1 MNIGSIIVMN
11 YLKSLKED
19 AQLDA
24 IFPMLLHVLG
34 YEILSTP
41 LEFKG
46 LSQYGK
52 DIVAI
57 KKDSDGIKKK
67 FYFELKAGDI
77 DNSNWFKEKN
87 GVRDTLKMTADHEFK
102 TSYPNFEHLPKKVV
116 LVFNGMVN
124 KSVKDIYDCFI
135 EKEFIKRDTE
145 FEEWNIYKLTEL
157 FNENLFD
164 TFLLAD
170 DVSTKLFNRVL
181 VNLNSFDGVSRDF
194 EELTHKILNRQEWV
208 GYSKSLPREWDRCF
222 QSIRLIALIIY
233 NESLEYNNLDIAKR
247 YITTLIVIY
256 WSWILKHKLE
266 EDQVVLNYFKEIYLF
281 YYNILSDYLE
291 RTQDITKLR
300 GGLSSELIGSY
311 EQVGYTARTMNY
323 IQNLCFVLNFEKYA
337 NGKDAIN
344 WKINTLY
351 DVIKNNDVSGRPII
365 DIHSIPI
372 IDVLNLLIEFEQ
384 IEKAKEYLRTV
395 IGHLK
400 YGKNVY
406 DKLPNANNNLKSVIK
421 LEVTGEKSIYY
432 SDSTSPL
439 LAVLFEYLVIFDM
452 KEEYNHIRDF
462 VKSKDIDLGIFIPH
476 HGLNSKSKHL
486 IRNKEMDLEEILFS
500 GYFNE
505 GYQSQIT
512 LTKGSGQLLS
522 FEEYKEELMSNIQ
535 EFEYDYRSEKVG
547 FGFLNDLAH
556 QFYKTP
562 YFPDKWRFHLEKK

>member
-170 DVSTKLFNRVL
+170 D
-181 VNLNSFDGVSRDF
+181 
-194 EELTHKILNRQEWV
+194 
-208 GYSKSLPREWDRCF
+208 
-222 QSIRLIALIIY
+222 
-233 NESLEYNNLDIAKR
+233 
-247 YITTLIVIY
+247 
-256 WSWILKHKLE
+256 
-266 EDQVVLNYFKEIYLF
+266 
-281 YYNILSDYLE
+281 
-291 RTQDITKLR
+291 
-300 GGLSSELIGSY
+300 
-311 EQVGYTARTMNY
+311 
-323 IQNLCFVLNFEKYA
+323 
-337 NGKDAIN
+337 
-344 WKINTLY
+344 
-351 DVIKNNDVSGRPII
+351 
-365 DIHSIPI
+365 
-372 IDVLNLLIEFEQ
+372 
-384 IEKAKEYLRTV
+384 
-395 IGHLK
+395 
-400 YGKNVY
+400 
-406 DKLPNANNNLKSVIK
+406 
-421 LEVTGEKSIYY
+421 
-432 SDSTSPL
+432 
-439 LAVLFEYLVIFDM
+439 
-452 KEEYNHIRDF
+452 
-462 VKSKDIDLGIFIPH
+462 
-476 HGLNSKSKHL
+476 
-486 IRNKEMDLEEILFS
+486 
-500 GYFNE
+500 
-505 GYQSQIT
+505 
-512 LTKGSGQLLS
+512 
-522 FEEYKEELMSNIQ
+522 
-535 EFEYDYRSEKVG
+535 
-547 FGFLNDLAH
+547 
-556 QFYKTP
+556 
-562 YFPDKWRFHLEKK
+562 